1 MDEKRRTQCGEKNFV
16 EDLKKILAG
25 RDRTVIEH
33 PPLTH
38 AAVLIPLYKKDGNCH
53 ILFTK
58 RTQQVKHH
66 KGQIS
71 FPGGVFD
78 EGDGDLRKTALREA
92 HEEIGLEEKDAQV
105 IGVLD
110 DIVTVTG
117 FVVTPFVGTIPYPY
131 SFTLSPIEIEEL
143 IEVPLIHLLDERC
156 FSEGEMEDEYGRRAI
171 YTYQY
176 GRHTIWGATAQI
188 LKQLLELL
196 PTPEGA

>member
-1 MDEKRRTQCGEKNFV
+1 MDEKRRIQCGEKNFV

-25 RDRTVIEH
+25 RDRRVIEH

-38 AAVLIPLYKKDGNCH
+38 AAVLVPLYKKDGYCH
-53 ILFTK
+53 ILFTR

-110 DIVTVTG
+110 DIVTTTG

-131 SFTLSPIEIEEL
+131 SFKLSPIEIEEL
-143 IEVPLIHLLDERC
+143 IEVPLVHLLDERC
-156 FSEGEMEDEYGRRAI
+156 FSEGEMEDEYGKRAI

-176 GRHTIWGATAQI
+176 GRHAFWGATALI

-196 PTPEGA
+196 PTSEGA